1 MKLSWSNWSKR
12 SGVVIL
18 KARKSIF
25 ILGVVFGISILGRMI
40 TGYHHKDDLDGFFRI
55 EMPIFFYIPATILLG
70 FLLIANIIL
79 LWIFLPQNKFTIL
92 KFLKETGERVGI
104 GTVWGALFGFIYL
117 ATPWGS
123 QPKEPTGTIVMF
135 STVAIF
141 LSILITLFWD
151 LAKIITTY
159 SLDKANP
166 ILSIIFVIASLITA
180 DTLYMV
186 WIGKEVLKNW
196 LYAFSDPY
204 SERIAKV
211 FKEYIFPDTPDSLSD
226 FANLAHDRLKDF
238 VGTHDYY
245 ITYFIIVSSIVTI
258 FTVLRIRCLYCTQ
271 SNHYEE
277 SAEST
282 SPNSEN
288 NLGSLTD
295 SIEITQNTDNSPQ
308 EETSMT

>member
-1 MKLSWSNWSKR
+1 MTSKLLNWLRKSR
-12 SGVVIL
+12 AIIL
-18 KARKSIF
+18 KAAF
-25 ILGVVFGISILGRMI
+25 ILGVVFGISILGRII
-40 TGYHHKDDLDGFFRI
+40 TGYHHEDNFSSFFRTEI
-55 EMPIFFYIPATILLG
+55 KIFFYIPATILLG
-70 FLLIANIIL
+70 CLLIANIIL
-79 LWIFLPQNKFTIL
+79 LWIFLPKNNKFSIL

-104 GTVWGALFGFIYL
+104 GTVWGTLCGFIYM

-141 LSILITLFWD
+141 LSILITSIWD

-159 SLDKANP
+159 SLAKAKP
-166 ILSIIFVIASLITA
+166 KLSILLIILSLIIL
-180 DTLYMV
+180 DTSYMV
-186 WIGKEVLKNW
+186 WVGKEVLKNW

-204 SERIAKV
+204 SERLAKV
-211 FKEYIFPDTPDSLSD
+211 FKEYIFPETPNSLSD
-226 FANLAHDRLKDF
+226 LANTTHDPLKDF
-238 VGTHDYY
+238 VGGYY
-245 ITYFIIVSSIVTI
+245 INYFISASFIVTI
-258 FTVLRIRCLYCTQ
+258 FIVLCITYLYCTQ
-271 SNHYEE
+271 SNHYE
-277 SAEST
+277 EST